1 MIDLPHVM
9 IAPKNKLS
17 VSPIENLKVFDDK
30 SYGFDYQE
38 HLIRKVFNE
47 EGPDIYLF
55 LIYEDYQKSAGFDRT
70 RIFPKDSAEGFKTET
85 TCSTDNLNEKRKKKY
100 GKGTVFKN
108 CHWTPFLQFYIDNQF
123 WKIEY
128 EKYLKTLEHYKK
140 VFYSF
145 SYCHLED
152 YENWNNWL

>member
-85 TCSTDNLNEKRKKKY
+85 TCSTDNLNEKMKKNM
-100 GKGTVFKN
+100 GKE
-108 CHWTPFLQFYIDNQF
+108 PFLKIVIGLLFYNFILIINF
-123 WKIEY
+123 GK
-128 EKYLKTLEHYKK
+128 
-140 VFYSF
+140 
-145 SYCHLED
+145 
-152 YENWNNWL
+152 

>member
-85 TCSTDNLNEKRKKKY
+85 TCSTDNLNEKMKKKIWERNR
-100 GKGTVFKN
+100 F
-108 CHWTPFLQFYIDNQF
+108 
-123 WKIEY
+123 
-128 EKYLKTLEHYKK
+128 
-140 VFYSF
+140 
-145 SYCHLED
+145 
-152 YENWNNWL
+152 

>member
-85 TCSTDNLNEKRKKKY
+85 TCSTDNLNEKMKKKY
-100 GKGTVFKN
+100 GKGSVFKN
-108 CHWTPFLQFYIDNQF
+108 CHWAPFLQFYIDNQF

-128 EKYLKTLEHYKK
+128 EKYIKTLEHYKK

-145 SYCHLED
+145 NYCHLND
-152 YENWNNWL
+152 HENWNNWL

>member
-85 TCSTDNLNEKRKKKY
+85 TCSTDNLNKKMKKKY

-108 CHWTPFLQFYIDNQF
+108 CHWGPFLQFYIDNQF

-128 EKYLKTLEHYKK
+128 EKYIKTLEHYKK
-140 VFYSF
+140 AFYSF
-145 SYCHLED
+145 NYCHLND
-152 YENWNNWL
+152 HENWNNWL

>member
-47 EGPDIYLF
+47 EGPIY
-55 LIYEDYQKSAGFDRT
+55 
-70 RIFPKDSAEGFKTET
+70 IFF
-85 TCSTDNLNEKRKKKY
+85 
-100 GKGTVFKN
+100 
-108 CHWTPFLQFYIDNQF
+108 
-123 WKIEY
+123 
-128 EKYLKTLEHYKK
+128 
-140 VFYSF
+140 
-145 SYCHLED
+145 
-152 YENWNNWL
+152 

>member
-85 TCSTDNLNEKRKKKY
+85 TCSTDNLNEKMKKKY
-100 GKGTVFKN
+100 GKGSVFKN
-108 CHWTPFLQFYIDNQF
+108 CHWAPFLQFYIDNQF

>member
-9 IAPKNKLS
+9 IAPKNKLTNPS
-17 VSPIENLKVFDDK
+17 KTLKVFDDK

-47 EGPDIYLF
+47 EGPDIYIF

-85 TCSTDNLNEKRKKKY
+85 TCSTYNLNEKMKKKLWE
-100 GKGTVFKN
+100 GSRF
-108 CHWTPFLQFYIDNQF
+108 
-123 WKIEY
+123 
-128 EKYLKTLEHYKK
+128 
-140 VFYSF
+140 
-145 SYCHLED
+145 
-152 YENWNNWL
+152 

>member
-9 IAPKNKLS
+9 IAPKNKLTD
-17 VSPIENLKVFDDK
+17 SPIENLKIFDDK

-55 LIYEDYQKSAGFDRT
+55 LIYEDYQKSAGFERT
-70 RIFPKDSAEGFKTET
+70 KIFPNDSAEGYKTET
-85 TCSTDNLNEKRKKKY
+85 TCSTDNLNNTRKKKY

-108 CHWTPFLQFYIDNQF
+108 CHWTPFLQFYIDIQF

-128 EKYLKTLEHYKK
+128 EKYLKTLEYYKK

>member
-85 TCSTDNLNEKRKKKY
+85 TCSTDNLNEKMKKNM
-100 GKGTVFKN
+100 GKD
-108 CHWTPFLQFYIDNQF
+108 PFLKIVIGLLFYNFILIINF
-123 WKIEY
+123 GK
-128 EKYLKTLEHYKK
+128 
-140 VFYSF
+140 
-145 SYCHLED
+145 
-152 YENWNNWL
+152 

>member
-1 MIDLPHVM
+1 MTDLPHVM
-9 IAPKNKLS
+9 IAPKNKLTD
-17 VSPIENLKVFDDK
+17 SPIENLKIFDDK

-85 TCSTDNLNEKRKKKY
+85 TCSTDNLNEKMKKKY
-100 GKGTVFKN
+100 GKGSVFKN
-108 CHWTPFLQFYIDNQF
+108 CHWAPFLQFYIDNQF

>member
-1 MIDLPHVM
+1 MIELPSVL
-9 IAPKNKLS
+9 IGPKDKLKANLN
-17 VSPIENLKVFDDK
+17 NLKVYDDK

-47 EGPDIYLF
+47 MGSDINFY
-55 LIYEDYQKSAGFDRT
+55 LIYEDYQKSAGFERT
-70 RIFPKDSAEGFKTET
+70 KIFPNDSAEGLKTET
-85 TCSTDNLNEKRKKKY
+85 KCSTDKLNTANKEKYKK
-100 GKGTVFKN
+100 GGTVFKN

-128 EKYLKTLEHYKK
+128 EKYIKTLEHYKK
-140 VFYSF
+140 AFYSF
-145 SYCHLED
+145 NYCHLED